1 MEFSEEIRRIN
12 AGFVEQNEKRR
23 ALRDLDVFVLDNSIR
38 ESTVGQLRGHTLE
51 NKMKIYEEVK
61 KCGFKNIVVAS
72 FSHTPRVDD
81 AFVQKL
87 VDQGEDTNTLIA
99 FSEVTESVKEG
110 ALDVETI
117 PVALRKM
124 KELKLKNPIF
134 EIDLL
139 DSHVDWK
146 KKFTIEDMCQLLLKR
161 INWTYENLSQDARIF
176 FNLRDFPF
184 AMKGAPERVLTVVK
198 FLATLPAEKRPFGL
212 IYEEPTGKFLPEEMG
227 VWTSSIR
234 RVMNSGGW
242 NSGKLLVHVHKKW
255 GLAETVQLECLCSG
269 ANGVWASLCEEGAA
283 MGHACSTITMMNL
296 VRMGNKHVLEKYN
309 CTYLRTAAINVT
321 EITTGKL
328 PHPKQVVYG
337 DRSLDMSF
345 DFGGIAG
352 GHVAPDEFDM
362 AKFFGVEAPKRIS
375 TLASSSMIR
384 ERLVNLFGD
393 NTQFTEEMAEK
404 MHKVMIDDLTNNRKE
419 EYMSSV
425 GIAVLFD
432 RAGGKLT
439 AKMSE
444 EIEKMKLNSSNA
456 ERLIGEVREMW
467 DTWDLRD
474 DIQGDNCLQF
484 DSFYNGFMIPYFG
497 CYRCEDTKKGLQA
510 IDMDNDNLIDWNEFL
525 VYLKWALHQYP
536 DISDVDELLAVTFR
550 KGIIPAMRD
559 ENVKQLQQQ

>member
-1 MEFSEEIRRIN
+1 MFSEEIDRIN
-12 AGFVEQNEKRR
+12 TAFIEQTQKRR
-23 ALRDLDVFVLDNSIR
+23 ALQDLDLFVLDNSIR

-51 NKMKIYEEVK
+51 NKMKIYDEVK

-72 FSHTPRVDD
+72 FSHMPRVDD
-81 AFVQKL
+81 VFVKKL
-87 VDQGEDTNTLIA
+87 IDQGEDTNMLFS
-99 FSEVTESVKEG
+99 FSEITEGVKDG
-110 ALDVETI
+110 ALDVDTI
-117 PVALRKM
+117 PVTLRKM
-124 KELKLKNPIF
+124 KSLTLKNPIF
-134 EIDLL
+134 EVDLF
-139 DSHVDWK
+139 DKNVDWK
-146 KKFTIEDMCQLLLKR
+146 EKFTVEDMCQLLLKR
-161 INWTYENLSQDARIF
+161 INWTYENLSHDARIF
-176 FNLRDFPF
+176 FNVRDFPF
-184 AMKGAPERVLTVVK
+184 AMKGVPDRVLTIVN
-198 FLATLPAEKRPFGL
+198 FLATLPSKQRPFGL

-227 VWTSSIR
+227 IWTSSIR

-242 NSGKLLVHVHKKW
+242 QSGKLLVHVHKKW

-269 ANGVWASLCEEGAA
+269 ADGVWASLCEEGAA

-296 VRMGNKHVLEKYN
+296 VRIGNKHVLEKYN
-309 CTYLRTAAINVT
+309 CTYLREAAINVT
-321 EITTGKL
+321 EITTGKP

-345 DFGGIAG
+345 DFGGISG
-352 GHVAPDEFDM
+352 GHVGPGEFDM

-375 TLASSSMIR
+375 TLASASMIKQ
-384 ERLVNLFGD
+384 RLVDLFGD
-393 NTQFTEEMAEK
+393 NTQFTEDVASK
-404 MHKVMIDDLTNNRKE
+404 MHEVMIEDLTNNRKE

-439 AKMSE
+439 AGMAE
-444 EIEKMKLNSSNA
+444 AIEKMQLNSSHA
-456 ERLIGEVREMW
+456 EKLIGEVREIW

-474 DIQGDNCLQF
+474 EVQGDNCLQF

-510 IDMDNDNLIDWNEFL
+510 IDMDNDNLIDWYEFL

-536 DISDVDELLAVTFR
+536 DIKDIDELLAVTFR

-559 ENVKQLQQQ
+559 ENIKSLEQQ

>member
-1 MEFSEEIRRIN
+1 MLSEEIDRIKTE
-12 AGFVEQNEKRR
+12 FVEQNEKRR
-23 ALRDLDVFVLDNSIR
+23 ALKDIDVFVLDNSIR

-51 NKMKIYEEVK
+51 NKMKIYDEIK

-72 FSHTPRVDD
+72 FSHMPRVDD
-81 AFVQKL
+81 VFVKQL
-87 VDQGEDTNTLIA
+87 VEQGEDTNTLFA
-99 FSEVTESVKEG
+99 FSEITEGIKDG

-117 PVALRKM
+117 PVALKKM
-124 KELKLKNPIF
+124 KSLKLKNPIF
-134 EIDLL
+134 EIDVF
-139 DSHVDWK
+139 DKSVDWK
-146 KKFTIEDMCQLLLKR
+146 KKFTVEDMCQLLLKR
-161 INWTYENLSQDARIF
+161 IDWTYKNLGEDARIF

-184 AMKGAPERVLTVVK
+184 AMKEVPDRVLTVVN
-198 FLATLPAEKRPFGL
+198 FLATLPAQKRPFGL
-212 IYEEPTGKFLPEEMG
+212 IYEEPTGKYLPEEMG
-227 VWTSSIR
+227 IWTSSIR
-234 RVMNSGGW
+234 RVMNRGGW
-242 NSGKLLVHVHKKW
+242 QSGKLLVHVHKKW
-255 GLAETVQLECLCSG
+255 GLAETVQLECLCGG
-269 ANGVWASLCEEGAA
+269 ADGVWASLCEEGAA

-296 VRMGNKHVLEKYN
+296 VRMGNKHVLKKYN

-321 EITTGKL
+321 EITTGKP

-352 GHVAPDEFDM
+352 GQVAAGEFDM

-375 TLASSSMIR
+375 TLASSSMIK
-384 ERLVNLFGD
+384 ERLVYLFGD
-393 NTQFTEEMAEK
+393 NFQFTEEMASE

-439 AKMSE
+439 PQMSE
-444 EIEKMKLNSSNA
+444 TIEKMQLNSEHA
-456 ERLIGEVREMW
+456 KKLISDVRAIW

-474 DIQGDNCLQF
+474 EVQGDNALEF

-497 CYRCEDTKKGLQA
+497 CYRCEDTKKGLKA
-510 IDMDNDNLIDWNEFL
+510 IDMDTDGLIDWNEFL

-536 DISDVDELLAVTFR
+536 DICDVDELLAVTFR

-559 ENVKQLQQQ
+559 ENIKSLEQQ